1 MRALLRER
9 RFQRRRPDRER
20 MTSIFDRSSL
30 IEYAL
35 RSSGPKTEAGNDDR
49 GEMQSVRRTAETVVV
64 ALEDTS
70 EITQAFEAAI
80 FADYDA

>member
-1 MRALLRER
+1 MRALMGGAP
-9 RFQRRRPDRER
+9 FPT
-20 MTSIFDRSSL
+20 TSTRSRADDLDFDRSGL

>member
-1 MRALLRER
+1 MWGAPFPRTLTQLRADDLV
-9 RFQRRRPDRER
+9 
-20 MTSIFDRSSL
+20 SSRSSL